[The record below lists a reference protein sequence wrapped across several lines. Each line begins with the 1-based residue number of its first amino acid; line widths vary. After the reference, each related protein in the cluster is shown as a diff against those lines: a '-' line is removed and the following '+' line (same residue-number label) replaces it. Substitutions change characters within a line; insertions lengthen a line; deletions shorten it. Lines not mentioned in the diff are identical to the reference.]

1 MVRRGSIGRR
11 ALCTAFQSTAPNT
24 ALGCAAT
31 ALESALSSSS
41 VHFTLSGHV
50 LPVLSLL
57 MAAAVDSRCLAQ
69 RTLHC
74 WSVRC
79 CSWGAWRCAALHVFR
94 PEQLHRLDECGVL
107 LRSPRHLDHCSL
119 VWVERVDPPPRHCG
133 AVRPF
138 MCPGTQLA
146 HPLAPCCATPCRSVS
161 SSSTVHLP
169 RRMVG
174 STE

>member
-41 VHFTLSGHV
+41 VHFTFPA
-50 LPVLSLL
+50 LPILP
-57 MAAAVDSRCLAQ
+57 AAAVGSRCLTQ
-69 RTLHC
+69 RTLHY

-79 CSWGAWRCAALHVFR
+79 CSWGAWRCTALHVFVR
-94 PEQLHRLDECGVL
+94 SSSTALTSAASSSAVHGASITALSFGSSELTHR
-107 LRSPRHLDHCSL
+107 S
-119 VWVERVDPPPRHCG
+119 RHCG

-161 SSSTVHLP
+161 SSSTVHFP